1 MSDIQSDVNMSKEKT
16 RPWVVV
22 FLVLVLIVFIVVG
35 AMAIYRD
42 INSILGYLFV
52 GLGLGGLIAGWGA
65 WREFSSKKD

>member
-16 RPWVVV
+16 RPWVIVV
-22 FLVLVLIVFIVVG
+22 LVLVLCAFITVGVV
-35 AMAIYRD
+35 AIYRD